1 MCEHYTS
8 KSVQDPMF
16 HQTPQCETTH
26 LAVMSGSICIN
37 ICPTWIVWAIC
48 MAVYIQTSKAKLWVC
63 TQHTHVS
70 YLLCMG
76 IRIFPREW
84 HPQFCSWGSPVVSGS
99 GWRPWSYTQDR
110 RMQSARTQELLLMK

>member
-1 MCEHYTS
+1 MGNMY
-8 KSVQDPMF
+8 
-16 HQTPQCETTH
+16 
-26 LAVMSGSICIN
+26 GSIH
-37 ICPTWIVWAIC
+37 PD
-48 MAVYIQTSKAKLWVC
+48 QQSKAMSMY
-63 TQHTHVS
+63 TAYIHVS

-99 GWRPWSYTQDR
+99 GWRPWSYRQDR